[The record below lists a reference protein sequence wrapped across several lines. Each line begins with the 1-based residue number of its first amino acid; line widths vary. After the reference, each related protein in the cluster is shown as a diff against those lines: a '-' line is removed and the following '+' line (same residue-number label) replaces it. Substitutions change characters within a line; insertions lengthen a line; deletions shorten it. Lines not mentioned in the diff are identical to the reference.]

1 MIKYIIKDL
10 MAAGRY
16 LPYGIGLVILVGL
29 MMGLIRWVT
38 GKRGRQK
45 SEVIPV
51 TLLVAYGLTIFLIT
65 FLSREDSGATG
76 MYMEPFS
83 SWGINARNNA
93 YFIENILLFIPLG
106 FFYGWV
112 VKMRS
117 SCIASLLLGISFSFC
132 IESLQLVTG
141 RGVFQV
147 DDILTNGVGMLVG
160 TLLFQTV
167 NWVYRRRDK
176 R

>member
-1 MIKYIIKDL
+1 MFKYIIKEL
-10 MAAGRY
+10 LATCSY
-16 LPYGIGLVILVGL
+16 LPYGIGLVIVVGL
-29 MMGLIRWVT
+29 IAGGINKIRIRKNKPGIAVM
-38 GKRGRQK
+38 
-45 SEVIPV
+45 PV
-51 TLLVAYGLTIFLIT
+51 TLLVAYGLTVLLIT
-65 FLSREDSGATG
+65 FLSREDSRSTG
-76 MYMEPFS
+76 MYLELFS

-93 YFIENILLFIPLG
+93 YFIENVLLFVPLG

-112 VKMRS
+112 VQAKG
-117 SCIASLLLGISFSFC
+117 SCVAGLLLGCSFSFC